1 MRKFNE
7 NSIVLATHNMGK
19 FEEMKKLLDDGTRGI
34 SVYSSN
40 EFEIDEPEEV
50 GTPISKMHGLKQGI
64 PLKKLDLHACLMIAE
79 LKLTVLTEL
88 LVFIQ
93 PTGQKQKMEEILKKP

>member
-34 SVYSSN
+34 SIYSSN
-40 EFEIDEPEEV
+40 EFEIEKWHSS
-50 GTPISKMHGLKQGI
+50 I
-64 PLKKLDLHACLMIAE
+64 
-79 LKLTVLTEL
+79 
-88 LVFIQ
+88 IQ
-93 PTGQKQKMEEILKKP
+93 NKIN